1 MSGKN
6 THRLGLATR
15 FTRIRM
21 TIRCKRTNGASRL
34 RCPIVCVSV
43 GTENVLNDEN
53 QNGFTDA
60 AGSVRFTVEDTQKKQ
75 LVRLFRLGGLES
87 GRLVERGLD
96 HNSGRCQQRQPDAQA
111 RDTTKR
117 HAYCVYPSVPRLRVR
132 LVCFRFR

>member
-1 MSGKN
+1 
-6 THRLGLATR
+6 
-15 FTRIRM
+15 M

-96 HNSGRCQQRQPDAQA
+96 HNSGKCCQRKHGSSP
-111 RDTTKR
+111 
-117 HAYCVYPSVPRLRVR
+117 C
-132 LVCFRFR
+132 